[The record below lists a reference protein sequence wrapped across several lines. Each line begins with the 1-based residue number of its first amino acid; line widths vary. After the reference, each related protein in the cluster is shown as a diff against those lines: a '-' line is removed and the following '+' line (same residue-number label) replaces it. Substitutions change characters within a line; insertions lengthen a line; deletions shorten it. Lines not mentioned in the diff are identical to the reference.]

1 MIMKLARDTATHTP
15 GSRFIDPQVLTRLSS
30 LELIAKTVVSG
41 FISGLHRAPYL
52 GLSTDFAEHRAYMP
66 GDDVRRIDWR
76 VYGRTDRLFLR
87 EFQAETNTN
96 LTIALDISKSMDF
109 HSGSV
114 SKLDYG
120 RFLAASLGY
129 LSLQQ
134 RDRVGLITFD
144 EDLVAMVPPSVKHFD
159 RVLHALDTATP
170 MRAGG
175 FEKPLATIARTLGKR
190 GIVAVISDLYVEPKV
205 LLDSLAELRHRGHEV
220 LVFHILDAHEVAL
233 PEADARQFQD
243 MESGVLLPVVPEQ
256 MGESYANAVHDHVET
271 LHRRLGE
278 QRIDYRFFDT
288 SQPLDHALFA
298 YLTERQHRMR
308 VR

>member
-1 MIMKLARDTATHTP
+1 MKLSRDTATHTP
-15 GSRFIDPQVLTRLSS
+15 GARFIDPQVLTRLSS

-41 FISGLHRAPYL
+41 FINGLHRAPYL
-52 GLSTDFAEHRAYMP
+52 GLSSDFAEHRAYTP

-96 LTIALDISKSMDF
+96 LSIALDISKSMDF
-109 HSGSV
+109 HSGGI

-144 EDLVAMVPPSVKHFD
+144 EDVVAMVPASIKHFD
-159 RVLHALDTATP
+159 RVLHALETATP
-170 MRAGG
+170 VRAGG

-205 LLDSLAELRHRGHEV
+205 LLDSLAELRYRGHDV
-220 LVFHILDAHEVAL
+220 LVFHILDADEVAL
-233 PEADARQFQD
+233 PDTGARPFED
-243 MESGVLLPVVPEQ
+243 MESGGQPRIAQGIPLAGVSKLQSSGTRRVWVDGPSCHPKVLMICQTPE
-256 MGESYANAVHDHVET
+256 
-271 LHRRLGE
+271 
-278 QRIDYRFFDT
+278 
-288 SQPLDHALFA
+288 
-298 YLTERQHRMR
+298 
-308 VR
+308 

>member
-1 MIMKLARDTATHTP
+1 MKLTRDTATHTP
-15 GSRFIDPQVLTRLSS
+15 GSRFIDPQILTRLSS

-96 LTIALDISKSMDF
+96 LTIALDISKSMAF
-109 HSGSV
+109 HSGAI

-134 RDRVGLITFD
+134 RDRVGLVTFD
-144 EDLVAMVPPSVKHFD
+144 EDLVSMVPPSIKHFD
-159 RVLHALDTATP
+159 RVLHALDTATTA
-170 MRAGG
+170 RAGG

-190 GIVAVISDLYVEPKV
+190 GIVALISDLYVEPKV
-205 LLDSLAELRHRGHEV
+205 LLDSLAELRHRGHDV
-220 LVFHILDAHEVAL
+220 LVFHILDSHEVAL
-233 PEADARQFQD
+233 PAADARQFQD
-243 MESGVLLPVVPEQ
+243 MESGVRLPVVHEQ
-256 MGESYANAVHDHVET
+256 MRASYVEAVRGHRET

-278 QRIDYRFFDT
+278 QRIDYRFFET
-288 SQPLDHALFA
+288 TQPLDHALFE
-298 YLTERQHRMR
+298 YLSERQYRMR
-308 VR
+308 VH

>member
-1 MIMKLARDTATHTP
+1 MKLTRDTATHTP

-87 EFQAETNTN
+87 QFQAETNTN
-96 LTIALDISKSMDF
+96 LTIALDISKSMAF
-109 HSGSV
+109 RSGTV

-120 RFLAASLGY
+120 RFLAASIGY

-134 RDRVGLITFD
+134 RDRVGLVTFD
-144 EDLVAMVPPSVKHFD
+144 EDLVTMVPPSIKHID
-159 RVLHALDTATP
+159 RELHELETATP
-170 MRAGG
+170 TRAGG
-175 FEKPLATIARTLGKR
+175 FEKPIATIARTLGKR
-190 GIVAVISDLYVEPKV
+190 GIVAVISDLYVDPKV
-205 LLDSLAELRHRGHEV
+205 LLDSLAELRHRGHDV
-220 LVFHILDAHEVAL
+220 LVFHILDSHEVTL
-233 PEADARQFQD
+233 PDADARQFQD
-243 MESGVLLPVVPEQ
+243 MESGARLPVVHEQ
-256 MGESYANAVHDHVET
+256 MRKSYASAVAEHRET

-288 SQPLDHALFA
+288 TQPLDHALFE
-298 YLTERQHRMR
+298 YLTERQYRIR

>member
-1 MIMKLARDTATHTP
+1 MKLSRDTATHTP
-15 GSRFIDPQVLTRLSS
+15 GSRFIDPRILTRLSS

-41 FISGLHRAPYL
+41 FITGLHRAPYL

-76 VYGRTDRLFLR
+76 VYGRTDKLFLR

-96 LTIALDISKSMDF
+96 LTIALDISTSMAF
-109 HSGSV
+109 QSGAV

-134 RDRVGLITFD
+134 RDRVGLVTFD
-144 EDLVAMVPPSVKHFD
+144 EDLVSMVPPSIKHFD
-159 RVLHALDTATP
+159 RVLHELETSTAA
-170 MRAGG
+170 RAGG

-190 GIVAVISDLYVEPKV
+190 GIVALISDLYVQPKI
-205 LLDSLAELRHRGHEV
+205 LMDSLAELRHRGHDV
-220 LVFHILDAHEVAL
+220 LVFHILDKEEVAL

-243 MESGVLLPVVPEQ
+243 MESGARLPIVHEQ
-256 MGESYANAVHDHVET
+256 MRASYAEAVHDHRET

-278 QRIDYRFFDT
+278 QRIDYRSFDT
-288 SQPLDHALFA
+288 TQPLDHALFE
-298 YLTERQHRMR
+298 YLTERQYRMR

>member
-1 MIMKLARDTATHTP
+1 
-15 GSRFIDPQVLTRLSS
+15 
-30 LELIAKTVVSG
+30 
-41 FISGLHRAPYL
+41 
-52 GLSTDFAEHRAYMP
+52 MP

-96 LTIALDISKSMDF
+96 LTIALDISKSMAF
-109 HSGSV
+109 QSGAV

-120 RFLAASLGY
+120 RFLAASIGY

-134 RDRVGLITFD
+134 RDRVGLVTFD
-144 EDLVAMVPPSVKHFD
+144 EDLVTMVPPSIKHFD
-159 RVLHALDTATP
+159 RVLHELETATP
-170 MRAGG
+170 ARAGG

-190 GIVAVISDLYVEPKV
+190 GIVAVISDLYVDPKV
-205 LLDSLAELRHRGHEV
+205 LLDSLAELRHRGHDV
-220 LVFHILDAHEVAL
+220 LVFHILDSHEVAL
-233 PEADARQFQD
+233 PDADARQFQD
-243 MESGVLLPVVPEQ
+243 MESGARLPVVHEQ
-256 MGESYANAVHDHVET
+256 MRKSYADAVGEHRET

-288 SQPLDHALFA
+288 TQPLDHALFE
-298 YLTERQHRMR
+298 YLTERQYRIR

>member
-1 MIMKLARDTATHTP
+1 
-15 GSRFIDPQVLTRLSS
+15 V
-30 LELIAKTVVSG
+30 
-41 FISGLHRAPYL
+41 
-52 GLSTDFAEHRAYMP
+52 
-66 GDDVRRIDWR
+66 
-76 VYGRTDRLFLR
+76 R

-96 LTIALDISKSMDF
+96 LTLVLDVSKSMAF
-109 HSGSV
+109 PAGGI

-144 EDLVAMVPPSVKHFD
+144 EDLAGMVPPSVKHFD

-170 MRAGG
+170 ERAGG
-175 FEKPLATIARTLGKR
+175 FEKPLATIARALGR
-190 GIVAVISDLYVEPKV
+190 RSIVALISDLYVEPKV
-205 LLDSLAELRHRGHEV
+205 LLDSLAEFRCRGHDV
-220 LVFHILDAHEVAL
+220 LVFHILAPEEMEL
-233 PEADARQFQD
+233 PRAEARQFED
-243 MESGVLLPVVPEQ
+243 MESGVRLPIVHEQ
-256 MGESYANAVHDHVET
+256 MRESYGNAVHAHLET
-271 LHRRLGE
+271 LHRQLGE

-298 YLTERQHRMR
+298 YLTERRYRMR

>member
-1 MIMKLARDTATHTP
+1 MKLSRDTATHTP

-76 VYGRTDRLFLR
+76 VYGRTDKLFLR

-96 LTIALDISKSMDF
+96 LTIALDISTSMAF
-109 HSGSV
+109 QSGPV

-134 RDRVGLITFD
+134 RDRVGLVTFD
-144 EDLVAMVPPSVKHFD
+144 NDLVSVVPPSIKHFD
-159 RVLHALDTATP
+159 RVLHALETSTAV
-170 MRAGG
+170 RAGG
-175 FEKPLATIARTLGKR
+175 FEKPIATIARTLGKR
-190 GIVAVISDLYVEPKV
+190 GIVALISDLYVEPKI
-205 LLDSLAELRHRGHEV
+205 LLDSLAELRHRGHDV
-220 LVFHILDAHEVAL
+220 LVFHILDKDEVAL
-233 PEADARQFQD
+233 PEAEARQFQD
-243 MESGVLLPVVPEQ
+243 MESGARLPIVHEQ
-256 MGESYANAVHDHVET
+256 MRASYAAAVRDHGET

-288 SQPLDHALFA
+288 TQPLDHALFE
-298 YLTERQHRMR
+298 YLTERQYRMR

>member
-1 MIMKLARDTATHTP
+1 MKLTRDTATPIP
-15 GSRFIDPQVLTRLSS
+15 GTRFIDPKVLTRLSS

-41 FISGLHRAPYL
+41 FISGLHCAPYL

-76 VYGRTDRLFLR
+76 VYGRTDRLFVR

-96 LTIALDISKSMDF
+96 LTLVLDVSKSMDF
-109 HSGSV
+109 HAGGI

-144 EDLVAMVPPSVKHFD
+144 EDVVAVVPPSAKHFD

-170 MRAGG
+170 TRAGG
-175 FEKPLATIARTLGKR
+175 FEKPLATIARTIRRR
-190 GIVAVISDLYVEPKV
+190 GIFALISDLYVEPKG
-205 LLDSLAELRHRGHEV
+205 LLDSLAELRYRGHDV
-220 LVFHILDAHEVAL
+220 LVFHILDPGEVEL
-233 PEADARQFQD
+233 PEAEARQFED
-243 MESGVLLPVVPEQ
+243 MESGARLPIVHEQ
-256 MGESYANAVHDHVET
+256 MRESYGNAVHAHTET
-271 LHRRLGE
+271 LHRQLGE
-278 QRIDYRFFDT
+278 HRMNYRFFDT
-288 SQPLDHALFA
+288 SEPLDHALFE
-298 YLTERQHRMR
+298 YLTERQHRMQ
-308 VR
+308 VRR

>member
-1 MIMKLARDTATHTP
+1 MKLTRDTATHTP
-15 GSRFIDPQVLTRLSS
+15 GSRFIDPQILTRLSS

-96 LTIALDISKSMDF
+96 LTIALDISKSMAF
-109 HSGSV
+109 HSGAI

-134 RDRVGLITFD
+134 RDRVGLVTFD
-144 EDLVAMVPPSVKHFD
+144 EDLVSMVPPSIKHFD
-159 RVLHALDTATP
+159 RVLHALDTATAA
-170 MRAGG
+170 RAGG

-190 GIVAVISDLYVEPKV
+190 GIVALISDLYVEPKV
-205 LLDSLAELRHRGHEV
+205 LLDSLAELRHRGHDV
-220 LVFHILDAHEVAL
+220 LVFHILDNHEVAL
-233 PEADARQFQD
+233 PAADARQFQD
-243 MESGVLLPVVPEQ
+243 MESGVRLPVVHEQ
-256 MGESYANAVHDHVET
+256 MRASYVEAVRGHRET

-278 QRIDYRFFDT
+278 QRIDYRFFET
-288 SQPLDHALFA
+288 TQPLDHALFE
-298 YLTERQHRMR
+298 YLTERQNRMR
-308 VR
+308 VH